1 MPAKPADA
9 GSLSRFKRFMG
20 DTKDE
25 IERMKPLRE
34 QTRWL
39 GSLLGKVLIEQE
51 GKLFFELVEWVRK
64 SSIKLRSQYR
74 APLEKKLIAKLE
86 SLSPDRLTKLL
97 RAFTIYFQ
105 LVNLAEDRHRIRRK
119 RMYESEGIAQP
130 GSLEDIMERL
140 KKSGVSAKEF
150 LREVHDYSIELVLTA
165 HPTEAQRRSVLEKIL
180 AMDQLLSVRE
190 FHVLTP
196 NERASIDQRI
206 YEKITLLWQT
216 SEIRQRR
223 QTVFDEVENG
233 LFYLDEIFF
242 PVLPALLER
251 FQKLLS
257 AHYGKPMPLIPILRI
272 GSWIGGD
279 RDGNPFVTHEVTW
292 KTVQRQ
298 KTAVLRKYISA
309 MDGLIEHYSQSINWV
324 GVSKALMDSID
335 KDEKALPVFAAS
347 LSSRSHF
354 EPYRKKVSFIKRK
367 LINSLLQSD
376 SANAPT
382 SNFPVEAFY
391 ENAAEF
397 RRDLLIVKESL
408 VKHRGAMLV
417 GRTNAVL
424 NALELFDFY
433 FARLD
438 VREDAGILRQAA
450 AELANC
456 VEKREIPFDYLPEE
470 DKVERL
476 HRFLEKRGK
485 IDWTKFDLTPMT
497 QEVLKTFETIGRIR
511 SEISPRAI
519 QAYILSMTKWQSD
532 VLSALWLSRIAGNE
546 DLMIVPLFE
555 TIEDL
560 KNAPD
565 MMRSL
570 FSSKIYQK
578 HLKKMKMNQEIM
590 LGYSDSCKV
599 GGFLAS
605 NWYLFQAQKRL
616 TTVAGEF
623 GVRHK
628 FFHGRGGAIG
638 RGGGPVN
645 QAIMAQPRGTVDGR
659 IKITEQG
666 EVISLKYS
674 DPHMAERNLDLVLS
688 AVLHASLID
697 NKPSEKRESWY
708 ETMEKLAD
716 FAHEAY
722 RELVYQDE
730 SFAAYYFGSTPI
742 NEVTRMNLGSR
753 PSRRKKTPGIN
764 DLRAIPWVFSWM
776 QSRQT
781 VPGWYGFGSAIQAW
795 LKENPEG
802 LETLQEMYKEWP
814 FFKMVVDFLQM
825 SSQKADMHIAKKY
838 AALVEDESLR
848 DKFFSKVETEYKQT
862 IRLALEITGQ
872 KEILE
877 NAFALRHSIRLRNP
891 YIDPISYA
899 QTILLRRIRKADGEI
914 SEELERAVFMSINGI
929 AHGLRN
935 TG

>member
-1 MPAKPADA
+1 MSEA
-9 GSLSRFKRFMG
+9 
-20 DTKDE
+20 KDE
-25 IERMKPLRE
+25 IEKMKPLRE

-39 GSLLGKVLIEQE
+39 GSLLGQVLIEQE
-51 GKLFFELVEWVRK
+51 GKAFFELVEWVRK
-64 SSIKLRSQYR
+64 TSIKLRAQYR
-74 APLEKKLIAKLE
+74 APLEKKLITKLE
-86 SLSPDRLTKLL
+86 SLAPERLTKLL

-119 RMYESEGIAQP
+119 RMYESEGVAQP

-150 LREVHDYSIELVLTA
+150 LKEVHDYSIELVLTA

-180 AMDQLLSVRE
+180 AMDHLLSVRE

-196 NERASIDQRI
+196 SEREAIDQRI

-257 AHYGKPMPLIPILRI
+257 KHYGKPMPLIPILRI

-292 KTVQRQ
+292 KTIQRQ
-298 KTAVLRKYISA
+298 KTAVLRKYIAA
-309 MDGLIEHYSQSINWV
+309 MDGLIQHYSQSINWV
-324 GVSKALMDSID
+324 GVSKALLDSVAE
-335 KDEKALPVFAAS
+335 DEKKLPVFAAS
-347 LSSRSHF
+347 QSSRSHF
-354 EPYRKKVSFIKRK
+354 EPYRQKLAFIKRK
-367 LINSLLQSD
+367 LINSLLQVESGNTP
-376 SANAPT
+376 S
-382 SNFPVEAFY
+382 SNFPMEAFY
-391 ENAAEF
+391 ANAAEF
-397 RRDLLIVKESL
+397 KRELLILKNSL
-408 VKHRGAMLV
+408 VKFRGSMLT
-417 GRTNAVL
+417 GRLNSVL

-438 VREDAGILRQAA
+438 VREDAAVLRQAA
-450 AELANC
+450 AELANA
-456 VEKREIPFDYLPEE
+456 VEKSEIPFDYLPEA
-470 DKVERL
+470 DKLERL
-476 HRFLEKRGK
+476 RHFLEKRSK
-485 IDWTKFDLTPMT
+485 VSWEKLDLTPAT
-497 QEVLKTFETIGRIR
+497 QEVLKTFETIRRIR
-511 SEISPRAI
+511 AEISPRAI

-532 VLSALWLSRIAGNE
+532 VLSALWLSKVAGNE

-560 KNAPD
+560 KNAPE
-565 MMRSL
+565 MMEGL
-570 FSSKIYQK
+570 FSFKPYMR
-578 HLKKMKMNQEIM
+578 HLRKMKMNQEIM

-616 TTVAGEF
+616 TVVSAKF

-674 DPHMAERNLDLVLS
+674 DPHMAERNLDLVIS

-708 ETMEKLAD
+708 EVMENLAD
-716 FAHEAY
+716 LAHQAY
-722 RELVYQDE
+722 RDLVYEDE
-730 SFAAYYFGSTPI
+730 QFVSYYFGSTPI

-753 PSRRKKTPGIN
+753 PSKRRKTPGIN

-781 VPGWYGFGSAIQAW
+781 VPGWYGFGSAVQAW
-795 LKENPEG
+795 LKDNPEG
-802 LETLQEMYKEWP
+802 LEKLKEMYVEWP

-838 AALVEDESLR
+838 AALVEDETLR
-848 DKFFSKVETEYKQT
+848 EKFFSKVETEYKQT
-862 IRLALEITGQ
+862 IRAALEITGQ

-899 QTILLRRIRKADGEI
+899 QTILLRRIRKAGGEI
-914 SEELERAVFMSINGI
+914 SEDLERAVFMSINGI

>member
-1 MPAKPADA
+1 MTEDLKE
-9 GSLSRFKRFMG
+9 K
-20 DTKDE
+20 
-25 IERMKPLRE
+25 MKPLRE

-39 GSLLGKVLIEQE
+39 GSLLGRVLIEQE
-51 GKLFFELVEWVRK
+51 GKAFFELVEWVRRTSIQLRK
-64 SSIKLRSQYR
+64 SHRI
-74 APLEKKLIAKLE
+74 ALEKKLLAKIE
-86 SLSPDRLTKLL
+86 SLSIERLTKLL

-119 RMYESEGIAQP
+119 RNYEAAGEAQP
-130 GSLEDIMERL
+130 GSLEDVIERL
-140 KKSGVSAKEF
+140 KKSGVGYSEF
-150 LREVHDYSIELVLTA
+150 RREVEHYSIELVLTA

-180 AMDQLLSVRE
+180 AVDRLLNIRE
-190 FHVLTP
+190 YHILTP
-196 NERASIDQRI
+196 HEREEIDRRI

-216 SEIRQRR
+216 SEIRQRQ
-223 QTVFDEVENG
+223 QTVFDEVDNG

-251 FQKLLS
+251 FQRLLENYY
-257 AHYGKPMPLIPILRI
+257 HKKMPLFPILRI

-292 KTVQRQ
+292 QTVQRQ
-298 KTAVLRKYISA
+298 KTAVLRKYIAA
-309 MDGLIEHYSQSINWV
+309 MDGLIEHYSQSTNWV
-324 GVSKALMDSID
+324 DVSQKLLDSIAQ
-335 KDEKALPVFAAS
+335 DEKYLPIFSNSMSA
-347 LSSRSHF
+347 RSHF
-354 EPYRKKVSFIKRK
+354 EPYRRKISFMKRK
-367 LINSLLQSD
+367 LINSLLISNS
-376 SANAPT
+376 SALS
-382 SNFPVEAFY
+382 SNLPIEASY
-391 ENAAEF
+391 LNAAELKK
-397 RRDLLIVKESL
+397 DLLILRESMT
-408 VKHRGAMLV
+408 KHHGSMLV
-417 GRTNAVL
+417 ARIDATL

-438 VREDAGILRQAA
+438 VREDSAVVRQAV
-450 AELANC
+450 AEVADKLLKSEIRFDFLTEEAK
-456 VEKREIPFDYLPEE
+456 VEKLRELI
-470 DKVERL
+470 DKRSKANWAAL
-476 HRFLEKRGK
+476 
-485 IDWTKFDLTPMT
+485 DLSPMT
-497 QEVLKTFETIGRIR
+497 VEVLKTFETILKIR

-519 QAYILSMTKWQSD
+519 QVYILSMTKWESD
-532 VLSALWLSRIAGNE
+532 ILSALWLSKITGNE

-560 KNAPD
+560 KNAEEI
-565 MMRSL
+565 MRSV
-570 FSSKIYQK
+570 FASRIYQR
-578 HLKKMKMNQEIM
+578 HLKKLKMNQEIM

-605 NWYLFQAQKRL
+605 NWYLFQAQRRL
-616 TTVAGEF
+616 TTVAKEYK
-623 GVRHK
+623 VRHK

-645 QAIMAQPRGTVDGR
+645 QAIMAQPRGTVGGR

-674 DPHMAERNLDLVLS
+674 DPHMAERNLDLVIS
-688 AVLHASLID
+688 AVLHASMID
-697 NKPSEKRESWY
+697 NKPSPKRESWY
-708 ETMEKLAD
+708 GVMEKLAD
-716 FAHEAY
+716 LSHDAY

-730 SFAAYYFGSTPI
+730 EFIPYYFGSTPI
-742 NEVTRMNLGSR
+742 SEVTRMNLGSR
-753 PSRRKKTPGIN
+753 PSRRKKTPGIS

-781 VPGWYGFGSAIQAW
+781 IPGWYGFGSAIQLW

-802 LETLQEMYKEWP
+802 LAKLQEMYAEWP

-825 SSQKADMHIAKKY
+825 SSQKADMHIAKHY
-838 AALVEDESLR
+838 ASLVEDEKIR
-848 DKFFSKVETEYKQT
+848 DKFFSKIEFEYDLT
-862 IRLALEITGQ
+862 IKLALEITGQ

-891 YIDPISYA
+891 YIDPMSYA
-899 QTILLRRIRKADGEI
+899 QTILLRRIRKAGGDP